1 MHSRFDSVRKRL
13 YTLRLNSQRCAN
25 EWSGP
30 YWVQDGDTRS
40 VHCRNC
46 PKFSPARSQCTFPF
60 GSPLRK
66 CVSAAQE
73 AHLHSLTGKSLLE
86 IGFGKHSIPRRL
98 VTSAGGQWTGIDP
111 FMRTTEKAALGKA
124 GFGHVADIPFADG
137 TFDIVVGIQSLEHWA
152 EPLPDPNIVSDH
164 ETGLAEVLR
173 VLKPGGSIYFDA
185 PIHLHGHEMFVAG
198 DIDRIRGLFDPD
210 RWQDLIIEKWRQNY
224 EPLARYA
231 TPEADRAGWA
241 TSVTTYPD
249 ELLEEIAASRS
260 VWLMTISASR
270 SKV

>member
-1 MHSRFDSVRKRL
+1 MHSRLDSVRKRL
-13 YTLRLNSQRCAN
+13 YTLRLNSKRCASEWN
-25 EWSGP
+25 EP
-30 YWVQDGDTRS
+30 YWVADEDTRS

-46 PKFSPARSQCTFPF
+46 PKFSSARSECTFPF

-86 IGFGKHSIPRRL
+86 IGFGKHSIPRRM
-98 VTSAGGQWTGIDP
+98 VMSAGGQWTGIDP
-111 FMRTTEKAALGKA
+111 FCRSTEKAALGKA
-124 GFGHVADIPFADG
+124 GLGHVADIPFADG
-137 TFDIVVGIQSLEHWA
+137 TFDIVVGIQSFEHWA
-152 EPLPDPNIVSDH
+152 EPLPGNHSSNH
-164 ETGLAEVLR
+164 EKGLDEVFR

-198 DIDRIRGLFDPD
+198 DVGRIRGLFDPA

-224 EPLARYA
+224 EPLARYP

-241 TSVTTYPD
+241 TSVTTYAN
-249 ELLEEIAASRS
+249 ELLEEIVTSRS
-260 VWLMTISASR
+260 VWLMTISATRR
-270 SKV
+270 SVV